1 MSPNNNHMNPHIQ
14 RFFNF
19 ADLID
24 WRLDIHQPTNFQRVL
39 KEGGLAMEG
48 WGINHICHP
57 TCTCK
62 FHPYTSLNSNYL
74 FVVPSPSDP
83 NPLLP
88 SEKSGKSQLPFYPL
102 RPHILDRDIYKVV
115 ENQNWKP
122 LFVFPRR
129 QKQKFKETENFKT
142 SLSSIL
148 KSKI

>member
-48 WGINHICHP
+48 WGINPISQP

-62 FHPYTSLNSNYL
+62 FRPNTSLISNSS
-74 FVVPSPSDP
+74 FVVPSPSNS
-83 NPLLP
+83 NPFFP
-88 SEKSGKSQLPFYPL
+88 SEKAGKSKLPFYLL
-102 RPHILDRDIYKVV
+102 RPLIYTDIYKVV

-122 LFVFPRR
+122 LFVFSRR
-129 QKQKFKETENFKT
+129 QKQKFKETKT
-142 SLSSIL
+142 VALPL
-148 KSKI
+148 ERYR